1 MGCGARTACLGA
13 CATSRQPVTWPRA
26 GPLLASLL
34 FVLFCLSDWL
44 LLRILP
50 HLQLSFA
57 PALGLPLAASLLVR
71 SCVFAALSGAI
82 LLARRKRR
90 AVGGERAPRSAVL
103 LFVFLNLGFSLVQV
117 DAYVVEP
124 LLVETTEIKL
134 EYGQLDPA
142 LPPVRLV
149 HLTDTH
155 IERSSFREEEIVRK
169 VNALRPDLIVFTGD
183 YLNLS
188 YLHDP
193 AAAEQFGRFVARLQ
207 APYGIYAVRGT
218 VEPVPGMMADLIR
231 DTGIVWLEQE
241 AVTIEVRGQALTL
254 VGVACSHE
262 PEVDAARL
270 AQSLEGIPEG
280 DLTVL
285 LYHSPDLILEASERQ
300 VDLVLSGHT
309 HGGQIRLPVL
319 GPVVTFSRYGRKYAS
334 GLFQEGGTIMYVSRG
349 LGFEGGSLPRARFLC
364 RPEIVSIELT
374 GAGP

>member
-1 MGCGARTACLGA
+1 M
-13 CATSRQPVTWPRA
+13 
-26 GPLLASLL
+26 LASLL

-50 HLQLSFA
+50 QLQLSFA
-57 PALGLPLAASLLVR
+57 PGFGLPLAASLLVR
-71 SCVFAALSGAI
+71 SSVFAALSGAV
-82 LLARRKRR
+82 LLARRRRR
-90 AVGGERAPRSAVL
+90 AVAGQQRARPVVL
-103 LFVFLNLGFSLVQV
+103 VFVFLNLGFSLVQL

-134 EYGQLDPA
+134 EYGKLDPA

-155 IERSSFREEEIVRK
+155 IERSSFREEETIRK
-169 VNALRPDLIVFTGD
+169 VNALRPDLIVLTGD

-188 YLHDP
+188 YIHDP
-193 AAAEQFGRFVARLQ
+193 AAAGHFRDFVNQLQ

-218 VEPVPGMMADLIR
+218 VEPLPAMMADLVR

-241 AVTIEVRGQALTL
+241 SVTVEVRGQALTL
-254 VGVACSHE
+254 AGVACSHE

-270 AQSLEGIPEG
+270 ALTLEGVPP
-280 DLTVL
+280 DHLTVL
-285 LYHSPDLILEASERQ
+285 LYHSPDLIREASQRQ
-300 VDLVLSGHT
+300 VDLVLAGHT

-319 GPVVTFSRYGRKYAS
+319 GPVVTYSRYGRKYAS
-334 GLFQEGGTIMYVSRG
+334 GLFQEGDTTMYVSRG

-364 RPEIVSIELT
+364 RPEIVSIELA
-374 GAGP
+374 GAGPQEKLPSGG